1 MSTAIE
7 TFPSRHKVSWK
18 GWVITLAAA
27 ALLAGA
33 IGTYMAL
40 QGGGSA
46 TAPKIVQTA
55 KPATV
60 IPVTNLQPGS
70 TGQVIPNRIDGQY
83 LPTPIGQSQGTT
95 EISGKTAAGDTSSS
109 APGSPPLNC
118 LNIVKGG
125 PC

>member
-7 TFPSRHKVSWK
+7 TLPSRHKVSWR
-18 GWVITLAAA
+18 GWIITLAAA

-40 QGGGSA
+40 QSGSA
-46 TAPKIVQTA
+46 SPTKVVQTV
-55 KPATV
+55 KPATLT
-60 IPVTNLQPGS
+60 PVTNLQPGS

-83 LPTPIGQSQGTT
+83 LPKPIAPNQDAIESG
-95 EISGKTAAGDTSSS
+95 GKTGDGGTSSS
-109 APGSPPLNC
+109 APGSSGTNC
-118 LNIVKGG
+118 LSNVQGG

>member
-7 TFPSRHKVSWK
+7 TLPSRHKVSWR

-40 QGGGSA
+40 QSGSGSSPA
-46 TAPKIVQTA
+46 IVHNV
-55 KPATV
+55 KPATLT
-60 IPVTNLQPGS
+60 PVKNLQPGYA
-70 TGQVIPNRIDGQY
+70 GQVIPNRIDGQY
-83 LPTPIGQSQGTT
+83 LPRPAGQSQDAT
-95 EISGKTAAGDTSSS
+95 ESGGKTDAGGTSSS
-109 APGSPPLNC
+109 APGSPPTNC
-118 LNIVKGG
+118 LNVVNGG